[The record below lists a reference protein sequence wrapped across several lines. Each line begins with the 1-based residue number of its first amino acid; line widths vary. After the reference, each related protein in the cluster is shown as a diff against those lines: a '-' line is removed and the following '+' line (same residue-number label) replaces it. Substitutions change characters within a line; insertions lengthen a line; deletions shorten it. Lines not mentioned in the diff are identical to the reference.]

1 MIQRI
6 IVFIILSLT
15 FCGSYAQK
23 VIPIA
28 GNVHYQFV
36 NEHDLPV
43 NLAAG
48 KGDIILIKTYK
59 NCASCFTQ
67 LDDFI
72 AAHIS
77 KQYLEHY
84 MMLTLVPKRSDP
96 IWYLNENKRLIKYP
110 SFNYFM
116 HYGGELDTVHLMP
129 SLPISNLDISP
140 IVLLCDGQSFIC
152 FSYGDLYDKNE
163 QVSQKFEGV
172 LKENFKK

>member
-1 MIQRI
+1 MMQRI

-23 VIPIA
+23 IIPVA

-36 NEHDLPV
+36 NEHDQPV
-43 NLAAG
+43 NFVVE

-72 AAHIS
+72 AAHLS
-77 KQYLEHY
+77 KQYLKHY

-96 IWYLNENKRLIKYP
+96 VWYLNENKHLIKY
-110 SFNYFM
+110 SSSNYFM
-116 HYGGELDTVHLMP
+116 HYRGELDTVHLVP
-129 SLPISNLDISP
+129 SLPISNFDISP
-140 IVLLCDGQSFIC
+140 IVMLCDGQSFIC
-152 FSYGDLYDKNE
+152 FSYSDLYDKNE
-163 QVSQKFEGV
+163 QVSPKFEGY
-172 LKENFKK
+172 LKKIFKK

>member
-1 MIQRI
+1 MQRI

-23 VIPIA
+23 IIPVA

-36 NEHDLPV
+36 NEHDQPV
-43 NLAAG
+43 NFAAD

-72 AAHIS
+72 AAYIS
-77 KQYLEHY
+77 KQYLKHY
-84 MMLTLVPKRSDP
+84 MILTLVSKRSDP
-96 IWYLNENKRLIKYP
+96 VWYLNENKHLIKY
-110 SFNYFM
+110 SSLHYFM
-116 HYGGELDTVHLMP
+116 HYRGEQDTVHLVP

-140 IVLLCDGQSFIC
+140 IVMLYDGQSFIC
-152 FSYGDLYDKNE
+152 FSYGDLFNKSDQISKT
-163 QVSQKFEGV
+163 
-172 LKENFKK
+172 FKKELKRIFK